1 MTLGRNIDSL
11 SRNLLVGSSVRLMG
25 KTSKLCYNVIELNQ
39 VREFSANFRQK
50 FPLLTFC
57 IKSTPKMSPN
67 PLHEII
73 SPERNNLSKFPQK
86 KSVTYFLY
94 QIDT

>member
-1 MTLGRNIDSL
+1 MDSS
-11 SRNLLVGSSVRLMG
+11 SRNVLVGSSVRLLG
-25 KTSKLCYNVIELNQ
+25 KTSKLCNNVFELNH
-39 VREFSANFRQK
+39 VREFFPANFRK
-50 FPLLTFC
+50 KIPLLTFC